1 MNDTSY
7 VQGGSGGK
15 LVYWLGD
22 VRILEWSF
30 FVVLL
35 CKNIEFYKSLF
46 CKKKFCTTLI
56 FYLVDKWATLK

>member
-46 CKKKFCTTLI
+46 CTTLI
-56 FYLVDKWATLK
+56 FYVVDKWATLK